1 MSDITVGWQAKNSHC
16 SKAVSAAEPGSK
28 FVALHWQW
36 SPYKWKSNG
45 MNNLLKTNN
54 LFRSS
59 NSSNFFRLSGR
70 LSLARWISRNVSRV
84 LKPVSFFKSSSFDCS
99 KSFFSIF
106 VTSYSWRVNT
116 TTIEFFSIAISGSGI
131 KKKWDGFTFDLN
143 PSFRQIL
150 YRGKVRLRPNGTI
163 SLLWPRNLIFRS
175 KPITL
180 VCIVN
185 KINT

>member
-1 MSDITVGWQAKNSHC
+1 
-16 SKAVSAAEPGSK
+16 
-28 FVALHWQW
+28 
-36 SPYKWKSNG
+36 

-70 LSLARWISRNVSRV
+70 LSLARWISRNVRRV

-116 TTIEFFSIAISGSGI
+116 TTIEFFSIASSGSGI
-131 KKKWDGFTFDLN
+131 KKSETVSLDLN
-143 PSFRQIL
+143 PSFRKIL
-150 YRGKVRLRPNGTI
+150 YRGKVRLRPNGTV